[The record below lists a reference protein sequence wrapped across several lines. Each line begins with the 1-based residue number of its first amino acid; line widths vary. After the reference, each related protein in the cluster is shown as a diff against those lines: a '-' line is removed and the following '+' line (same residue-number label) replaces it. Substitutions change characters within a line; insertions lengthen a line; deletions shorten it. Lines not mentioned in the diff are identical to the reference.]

1 MAFPEQTGPGMLD
14 NLGNRFVFPAP
25 QPSYGAQSY
34 KRNLC
39 WIPWNSVIS
48 PKRVDEGNEANASGI
63 PCLWFPAPKAATVIL
78 FFHANAEDLGMSF
91 AVLRH
96 VRDQFKVNVLAV
108 EYPGYGLLHHMEP
121 SEAAV
126 YEVALTA
133 FRFLVDEIGVRY
145 SQIILFGRSLGSG
158 PAVFLAAQYPVG
170 GLILVSA
177 FTSIRAAVQSIV
189 GRVVAWTFNERFPN
203 SRIIA
208 NVSCS
213 TLFIHGE
220 ADSLIPAEHSLRL
233 FKRCRARKLLVTPPK
248 MEHNSNLF
256 GDASFL
262 AVPAI
267 HFFGFPGYYTAS
279 PPRLSAHLFEDPAKR
294 ARLKERDGAQLLTK
308 PSWLCDCLAKGDA
321 QHLDVTFCRQE
332 NSVEDITIRFQDPSH
347 LEQVDL
353 RETENTQAAGAAGA
367 AGAAPREDSG
377 QPQRRSLD
385 ERSERSERS
394 ESVDKVN
401 HEIPTDATW
410 KDGISS
416 VDPTNPQNHQSHQSQ
431 LSDAE
436 TGSKEGSSVVMS
448 YTT

>member
-1 MAFPEQTGPGMLD
+1 
-14 NLGNRFVFPAP
+14 
-25 QPSYGAQSY
+25 
-34 KRNLC
+34 
-39 WIPWNSVIS
+39 
-48 PKRVDEGNEANASGI
+48 
-63 PCLWFPAPKAATVIL
+63 
-78 FFHANAEDLGMSF
+78 MSF

-96 VRDQFKVNVLAV
+96 IRDQFKVNVLAV

-121 SEAAV
+121 SEDAV

-177 FTSIRAAVQSIV
+177 FSSIRAAVQSIV
-189 GRVVAWTFNERFPN
+189 GRVVAWTFSERFPN
-203 SRIIA
+203 SKIIA

-279 PPRLSAHLFEDPAKR
+279 PPRLQAHLFEDPGKR
-294 ARLKERDGAQLLTK
+294 AKVHKEKNRHESLALNGTR
-308 PSWLCDCLAKGDA
+308 PSWLCDCLAKGDPH
-321 QHLDVTFCRQE
+321 HLDVTFCRQE
-332 NSVEDITIRFQDPSH
+332 HSVEDITIRFN
-347 LEQVDL
+347 E
-353 RETENTQAAGAAGA
+353 
-367 AGAAPREDSG
+367 
-377 QPQRRSLD
+377 PQRQIRQDSLQDLPDPDMPAGETVADDADRD
-385 ERSERSERS
+385 ENDIFKQEAQ
-394 ESVDKVN
+394 
-401 HEIPTDATW
+401 PA
-410 KDGISS
+410 G
-416 VDPTNPQNHQSHQSQ
+416 
-431 LSDAE
+431 L
-436 TGSKEGSSVVMS
+436 
-448 YTT
+448 

>member
-1 MAFPEQTGPGMLD
+1 MLD
-14 NLGNRFVFPAP
+14 SLGNRFIFPAP

-39 WIPWNSVIS
+39 WIPWNAVIS
-48 PKRVDEGNEANASGI
+48 PKRVEDETNSSGI

-96 VRDQFKVNVLAV
+96 IRDQFKVNVLAV
-108 EYPGYGLLHHMEP
+108 EYPGYGLLHQMEP
-121 SEAAV
+121 SEDAV

-177 FTSIRAAVQSIV
+177 FSSIRAAVQSIV
-189 GRVVAWTFNERFPN
+189 GRMVAWTFSERFPN
-203 SRIIA
+203 SKIIA

-279 PPRLSAHLFEDPAKR
+279 PPRLQAHLFEDPEKRKLHKEKAKPESLALSGTR
-294 ARLKERDGAQLLTK
+294 
-308 PSWLCDCLAKGDA
+308 PSWLCDCLAKGDPH
-321 QHLDVTFCRQE
+321 HLDVTFCRQE
-332 NSVEDITIRFQDPSH
+332 NSVDDITIRFNEPQRQVRQDSLDQDPAGEILAGENVVGTEDDIS
-347 LEQVDL
+347 Q
-353 RETENTQAAGAAGA
+353 RETVPA
-367 AGAAPREDSG
+367 
-377 QPQRRSLD
+377 L
-385 ERSERSERS
+385 
-394 ESVDKVN
+394 
-401 HEIPTDATW
+401 
-410 KDGISS
+410 
-416 VDPTNPQNHQSHQSQ
+416 
-431 LSDAE
+431 
-436 TGSKEGSSVVMS
+436 
-448 YTT
+448 

>member
-1 MAFPEQTGPGMLD
+1 
-14 NLGNRFVFPAP
+14 
-25 QPSYGAQSY
+25 
-34 KRNLC
+34 
-39 WIPWNSVIS
+39 
-48 PKRVDEGNEANASGI
+48 
-63 PCLWFPAPKAATVIL
+63 
-78 FFHANAEDLGMSF
+78 MSF

-96 VRDQFKVNVLAV
+96 IRDQFKVNVLAV

-121 SEAAV
+121 SEDAV

-177 FTSIRAAVQSIV
+177 FSSIRAAVQSIV
-189 GRVVAWTFNERFPN
+189 GRVVAWTFSERFPN
-203 SRIIA
+203 SKIIA

-279 PPRLSAHLFEDPAKR
+279 PPRLHAHLFEDPGKR
-294 ARLKERDGAQLLTK
+294 AKLQKEKNKHESLALNGAR
-308 PSWLCDCLAKGDA
+308 PSWLCDCLAKGDPH
-321 QHLDVTFCRQE
+321 HLDVSFCRQE
-332 NSVEDITIRFQDPSH
+332 HSVEDITIRFNEPQKQMRQDS
-347 LEQVDL
+347 LQDL
-353 RETENTQAAGAAGA
+353 PDPDMPAGDTVEGETAADT
-367 AGAAPREDSG
+367 DSTKG
-377 QPQRRSLD
+377 DILKHEAQPPL
-385 ERSERSERS
+385 
-394 ESVDKVN
+394 
-401 HEIPTDATW
+401 
-410 KDGISS
+410 
-416 VDPTNPQNHQSHQSQ
+416 
-431 LSDAE
+431 
-436 TGSKEGSSVVMS
+436 
-448 YTT
+448 

>member
-1 MAFPEQTGPGMLD
+1 MWG
-14 NLGNRFVFPAP
+14 NLGNRFIFPAP
-25 QPSYGAQSY
+25 QPSYGAASY

-48 PKRVDEGNEANASGI
+48 PTRANTASGI

-96 VRDQFKVNVLAV
+96 IRDQFKVNVLAV

-121 SEAAV
+121 SDSAV

-177 FTSIRAAVQSIV
+177 FSSIKAAVQSII
-189 GRVVAWTFNERFPN
+189 GRAVAWTFTERFPN

-233 FKRCRARKLLVTPPK
+233 FKRCRARKLLVTPPN

-256 GDASFL
+256 GDAAFL

-267 HFFGFPGYYTAS
+267 HFFGFPGYYTAA
-279 PPRLSAHLFEDPAKR
+279 PPRLQAHLFEDPAKR
-294 ARLKERDGAQLLTK
+294 ARRESSRPTSSGK

-321 QHLDVTFCRQE
+321 QHVDVTFCRQE
-332 NSVEDITIRFQDPSH
+332 NSVEDLTIRF
-347 LEQVDL
+347 
-353 RETENTQAAGAAGA
+353 NG
-367 AGAAPREDSG
+367 
-377 QPQRRSLD
+377 
-385 ERSERSERS
+385 
-394 ESVDKVN
+394 
-401 HEIPTDATW
+401 
-410 KDGISS
+410 
-416 VDPTNPQNHQSHQSQ
+416 QSQ
-431 LSDAE
+431 EPKEEQGTPPLSPAPQCREPDPGLEDNEMEKDIMQSDIEMPLEDQEDHAD
-436 TGSKEGSSVVMS
+436 TPPKRAGGEGGTDEIVMS

>member
-1 MAFPEQTGPGMLD
+1 MLD
-14 NLGNRFVFPAP
+14 SLGNRFIFPAP
-25 QPSYGAQSY
+25 QPSYGTQSY

-39 WIPWNSVIS
+39 WIPWNGVIS
-48 PKRVDEGNEANASGI
+48 PKRLDDEQSSSGI

-96 VRDQFKVNVLAV
+96 IRDQFKVNVLAV

-121 SEAAV
+121 SEDAV

-177 FTSIRAAVQSIV
+177 FSSIRAAVQSIV
-189 GRVVAWTFNERFPN
+189 GRVVAWTFSERFPN
-203 SRIIA
+203 SKIIA

-279 PPRLSAHLFEDPAKR
+279 PPRLHAHLFEDPGKR
-294 ARLKERDGAQLLTK
+294 AKLQKEKNKHESLALNGAR
-308 PSWLCDCLAKGDA
+308 PSWLCDCLAKGDPH
-321 QHLDVTFCRQE
+321 HLDVSFCRQE
-332 NSVEDITIRFQDPSH
+332 HSVEDITIRFNEPQKQTRQDS
-347 LEQVDL
+347 LQDL
-353 RETENTQAAGAAGA
+353 PDPDMPAGDTVEGETAADA
-367 AGAAPREDSG
+367 DSAEG
-377 QPQRRSLD
+377 DILKHQPQPPL
-385 ERSERSERS
+385 
-394 ESVDKVN
+394 
-401 HEIPTDATW
+401 
-410 KDGISS
+410 
-416 VDPTNPQNHQSHQSQ
+416 
-431 LSDAE
+431 
-436 TGSKEGSSVVMS
+436 
-448 YTT
+448 

>member
-1 MAFPEQTGPGMLD
+1 M
-14 NLGNRFVFPAP
+14 
-25 QPSYGAQSY
+25 
-34 KRNLC
+34 
-39 WIPWNSVIS
+39 IS
-48 PKRVDEGNEANASGI
+48 PKRSEDPASSSGI

-96 VRDQFKVNVLAV
+96 IRDQFKVNVLAV

-121 SEAAV
+121 SEDAV

-145 SQIILFGRSLGSG
+145 SQLILFGRSLGSG

-177 FTSIRAAVQSIV
+177 FSSIRAAVQSIV
-189 GRVVAWTFNERFPN
+189 GRVLAWTFSERFPN
-203 SRIIA
+203 SKIIA

-220 ADSLIPAEHSLRL
+220 ADTLIPTEHSLKL

-279 PPRLSAHLFEDPAKR
+279 PPRLQAHLFEDPERR
-294 ARLKERDGAQLLTK
+294 ARMLKERSQNQAALALSGTRTG
-308 PSWLCDCLAKGDA
+308 WLCDCWAKGDPNR
-321 QHLDVTFCRQE
+321 LDVTFCRQE
-332 NSVEDITIRFQDPSH
+332 HSAEDFTIRFN
-347 LEQVDL
+347 E
-353 RETENTQAAGAAGA
+353 
-367 AGAAPREDSG
+367 
-377 QPQRRSLD
+377 
-385 ERSERSERS
+385 
-394 ESVDKVN
+394 
-401 HEIPTDATW
+401 PT
-410 KDGISS
+410 
-416 VDPTNPQNHQSHQSQ
+416 VVQSHQDSRDTEPPA
-431 LSDAE
+431 LEARAGGSYTEEVRSRTPKVHPMNDPGNLAE
-436 TGSKEGSSVVMS
+436 TFPEDKENGKAHVPNGAKENLKVDRSRPGSNIVGDVDLDDDDAASAFG
-448 YTT
+448 T